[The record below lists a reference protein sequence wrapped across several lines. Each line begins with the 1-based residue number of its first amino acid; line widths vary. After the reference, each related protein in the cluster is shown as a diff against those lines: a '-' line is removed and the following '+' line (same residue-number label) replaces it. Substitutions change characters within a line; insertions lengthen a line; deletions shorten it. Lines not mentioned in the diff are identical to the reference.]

1 MKVDDL
7 TGTNLDQPNSMHL
20 YLDNSVLN
28 RPFDDQR
35 QPRIWLETLSF
46 SLVLT
51 LIESREASL
60 IHSPIH
66 DLENSRNPFPIRKK
80 WVEKCLRLAAQRVAL
95 SDSIKKRAFALE
107 QSGFKSLDALH
118 LAFAEAAG
126 ASHFL
131 TCDDRLIHLHSGQI
145 VVQTP
150 VTFITNL
157 N

>member
-1 MKVDDL
+1 ML
-7 TGTNLDQPNSMHL
+7 I

-51 LIESREASL
+51 LFEAGEAVL
-60 IHSPIH
+60 VRSPIH
-66 DLENSRNPFPIRKK
+66 DLENSRNPFALRRQ
-80 WVEKCLRLAAQRVAL
+80 WVEKCLRLSLQQVAL
-95 SDSIKKRAFALE
+95 HDSIKSRALALE

-118 LAFAEAAG
+118 LSCAEAAR
-126 ASHFL
+126 ADHFL
-131 TCDDRLIHLHSGQI
+131 TCDDRLLRRYSGPM
-145 VVQTP
+145 VVQSP

-157 N
+157 T